1 MVELIKE
8 FPLSDIGGQM
18 MEEKIRKV
26 AYTKQEVNI
35 MIDRAVKVA
44 VEEARRIDAESMRK
58 HNRDATVISMI
69 LGFTA
74 LALFVDGLLRLLGI
88 IPPFMQIDI
97 DVLDK
102 IVERVENDVIDKVR
116 QVPIQKILQSGFR
129 WMVLIFVVCWV
140 ITLVYA
146 VRLMYSLYS
155 TTDYG
160 VIEGK
165 KVIRKIPHPEMMEV
179 KPGDELM
186 VVKFGDEE
194 PKDELHEELKNRIEE
209 LEDDDEDDDG
219 EGDVVISRR

>member
-35 MIDRAVKVA
+35 MIARAVKVA
-44 VEEARRIDAESMRK
+44 VEEARRIEAESMAK

-74 LALFVDGLLRLLGI
+74 LALFVDGLIRLLGI

-102 IVERVENDVIDKVR
+102 IVDRVESDVIDRVR

-129 WMVLIFVVCWV
+129 
-140 ITLVYA
+140 
-146 VRLMYSLYS
+146 
-155 TTDYG
+155 
-160 VIEGK
+160 
-165 KVIRKIPHPEMMEV
+165 
-179 KPGDELM
+179 
-186 VVKFGDEE
+186 
-194 PKDELHEELKNRIEE
+194 
-209 LEDDDEDDDG
+209 
-219 EGDVVISRR
+219 